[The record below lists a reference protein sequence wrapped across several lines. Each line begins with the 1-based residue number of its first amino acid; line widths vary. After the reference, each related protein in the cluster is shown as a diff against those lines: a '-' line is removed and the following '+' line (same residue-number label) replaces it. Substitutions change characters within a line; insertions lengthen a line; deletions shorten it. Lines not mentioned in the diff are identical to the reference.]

1 MINWKYIK
9 GFNEDTQ
16 AASDKKPL
24 YTFINFKHFIA
35 GNTFE
40 CMPSIFYTLINNPS
54 GGTTSDFDAGHIIT
68 QSALQQHIDTAF
80 TFLSSLIIRSSDS
93 TNTVENNSLHCE
105 RKARFFNDVFSIRNT
120 DPSFTLQQSDYNNNQ
135 VRLHLYTESGVLGF
149 NFNDTDLNPFEFT
162 SDGHF
167 HTTGHITVGGDI
179 EAGGKCEA
187 NYFNAKSD
195 RRAKD
200 NLKILNF
207 KALDLINHTNLYSFT
222 YKDTNTPSIG
232 IIAQDVQN
240 INIEGFK
247 LVDNEN
253 ATGEDMDYMSIHESK
268 LVYILWQAIKEQQKE
283 IEELKKRLN

>member
-9 GFNEDTQ
+9 GLNENNGAD
-16 AASDKKPL
+16 PL
-24 YTFINFKHFIA
+24 YTFLYFERDYALREDKTDFSFVPFLDVQTTNNTIND
-35 GNTFE
+35 
-40 CMPSIFYTLINNPS
+40 INNAR
-54 GGTTSDFDAGHIIT
+54 FGHIIT
-68 QSALQQHIDTAF
+68 QKATNQHIDTLF
-80 TFLSSLIIRSSDS
+80 TFKNSVKFTDENYNSCTFNWDSNNNFNTTVSQWYIKAGSNTMMHFDAASSLIKFGPLFDVHIQKSLKIGNATSQSTLYSGDLLAERIYSD
-93 TNTVENNSLHCE
+93 NSCNAL
-105 RKARFFNDVFSIRNT
+105 
-120 DPSFTLQQSDYNNNQ
+120 
-135 VRLHLYTESGVLGF
+135 
-149 NFNDTDLNPFEFT
+149 
-162 SDGHF
+162 
-167 HTTGHITVGGDI
+167 
-179 EAGGKCEA
+179 
-187 NYFNAKSD
+187 YFNATSD

-253 ATGEDMDYMSIHESK
+253 ATGKDMDYMSIHESK
-268 LVYILWQAIKEQQKE
+268 LIYILWQAIKEQQKE